1 MVKQRFFLFLL
12 LVAIMLTGCAKS
24 TPTLPPT
31 ATPVPTSTQPP
42 ATPTPTPQPL
52 ALRVN
57 GEEIYLATYQ
67 AELARLQQAA
77 AELNLTQTAEE
88 QRQRVLDALVDEAL
102 LAQFAAEQG
111 VSISPEDVQKR
122 LGEMAANAGGQEALA
137 SWQAAYGYT
146 AQGFEAVLQ
155 RVMLAAAGQALVV
168 NQVPE
173 TAEQIHARQ
182 ILLLDEATAQLLKQQ
197 LDAGAD
203 FATQAY
209 VYDPLAGGDLG
220 WFPRGYLT
228 QPDVEAAAFALQPG
242 ETSAVIHTS
251 FGYHILYII
260 EREAEHRLS
269 PDARRTLQHAALQT
283 WLQERRAGS
292 AIEVLAP

>member
-269 PDARRTLQHAALQT
+269 QDARRTLQHAALQT

-292 AIEVLAP
+292 AIEVLTP